1 MGEALNM
8 QTATLHLY
16 KLVTFVT
23 YEEILSKLIRKNQP
37 SLHFVFVFID

>member
-16 KLVTFVT
+16 VISNTLVTFVT
-23 YEEILSKLIRKNQP
+23 YEEILSKTIRKNQP
-37 SLHFVFVFID
+37 S